1 MEKLKALFLVAT
13 LKHSK
18 ERSHTHPLSEF
29 LAKHLT
35 NFQTD
40 SEVIRLIEYNIDPG
54 VFTTVNADDWPMIFK
69 KIIAS
74 DIVIFATPVWW
85 GIQSS
90 LMQRVIERL
99 DEVHDDIMKEGKS
112 KLANKVAGIIVTG
125 DSDGAEHIIG
135 NLANFFVA
143 IGLVNPP
150 FGNLTVLALL
160 FTFSI
165 YYS

>member
-1 MEKLKALFLVAT
+1 
-13 LKHSK
+13 
-18 ERSHTHPLSEF
+18 
-29 LAKHLT
+29 
-35 NFQTD
+35 
-40 SEVIRLIEYNIDPG
+40 
-54 VFTTVNADDWPMIFK
+54 
-69 KIIAS
+69 
-74 DIVIFATPVWW
+74 
-85 GIQSS
+85 
-90 LMQRVIERL
+90 
-99 DEVHDDIMKEGKS
+99 
-112 KLANKVAGIIVTG
+112 VAGIIVTG

>member
-1 MEKLKALFLVAT
+1 MLIGKLKALFFVAT

-18 ERSHTHPLSEF
+18 ERSHTHLLSEF

-90 LMQRVIERL
+90 LM
-99 DEVHDDIMKEGKS
+99 
-112 KLANKVAGIIVTG
+112 
-125 DSDGAEHIIG
+125 
-135 NLANFFVA
+135 
-143 IGLVNPP
+143 
-150 FGNLTVLALL
+150 
-160 FTFSI
+160 
-165 YYS
+165 